1 MFGCQALGAGSSWMG
16 RRERAETT
24 DVSPASATSAAVRT
38 KESSPHL
45 RSFSITIL
53 CEQAARVGYK
63 CLLVVNIAT
72 AKSCNQ
78 SNWLTRLRQTMYF
91 DLRLKNRSWLAST
104 LKAKLGLSSDLHY
117 VKFNGRSKIIVFSN
131 FSASHLVRRWCPIE
145 LTGFKGCCWKSIHF
159 FHVLLAKNK
168 VSDFDKRDFEC
179 HVLDR
184 HRICKMCETQS
195 KEWNADLSKTFI
207 ELLKKLKPS
216 REQRLKRLLQKH
228 CHVVPLQVTA
238 WRHAADPAKW
248 WQQRATDQDRHPQ
261 QGRHR
266 SGTFNSCSDV
276 VTNALTRQ
284 WGYEYMDAVL
294 CYCRDEPKSLCAL
307 KCSRKNYVWFQ
318 ISKVRKCFV
327 VCSLLLFCSAR
338 VSLFRSC

>member
-16 RRERAETT
+16 RRARAETT

-216 REQRLKRLLQKH
+216 REQRWNVFCRSTVTSFRFRWPRDVTRPIRQSGGSKERPTKIVIHNRVGIALALSTVAQMLLRTLWLVSGDTSIWMRYFVTVVMSQK
-228 CHVVPLQVTA
+228 VSVLLNVLEKIT
-238 WRHAADPAKW
+238 
-248 WQQRATDQDRHPQ
+248 
-261 QGRHR
+261 
-266 SGTFNSCSDV
+266 SD
-276 VTNALTRQ
+276 
-284 WGYEYMDAVL
+284 
-294 CYCRDEPKSLCAL
+294 
-307 KCSRKNYVWFQ
+307 
-318 ISKVRKCFV
+318 SK
-327 VCSLLLFCSAR
+327 
-338 VSLFRSC
+338 